1 MEQKWLTTF
10 NDLVTLLMVF
20 FVLLFSLSSIDLQK
34 LMEVSR
40 SLQSGLGALM
50 PGSRTAVG
58 LVGVMPEEMDPAV
71 ITVKEQREIVDPDVK
86 VDDGHRDKRSDLADL
101 LAEIPDVEAVAVDSG
116 VMVSVSDALLFE
128 SGRAEISPDA
138 HQMLNGIALILKP
151 SDYSILAE
159 GHTDNRPI
167 STLRYPSN
175 WELSADRAVRVVR
188 YLHEQGGILP
198 WRLSAVGYGESR
210 PKADNSTPEGRAQNR
225 RVELFISME
234 DI

>member
-34 LMEVSR
+34 LKEITS
-40 SLQSGLGALM
+40 SLQSGLGVLM

-58 LVGVMPEEMDPAV
+58 LVGVMPEDVEPAV
-71 ITVKEQREIVDPDVK
+71 VTSHEQKEVVDSRVKM
-86 VDDGHRDKRSDLADL
+86 DDGSGKKKSEMAEL
-101 LAEIPDVEAVAVDSG
+101 LAEISGVEAVVVETG

-138 HQMLNGIALILKP
+138 HQLLNGIALLLR
-151 SDYSILAE
+151 SEDYPVLAE

-167 STLRYPSN
+167 STPRYPSN
-175 WELSADRAVRVVR
+175 WELSADRAVRVVK
-188 YLHEQGGILP
+188 YLHERGGILP

-210 PKADNSTPEGRAQNR
+210 PKADNSTPKGRAQNR
-225 RVELFISME
+225 RVEIFINME
-234 DI
+234 DM